1 MLRPINTDL
10 ERLILKDQSNIQDMQ
25 QETRDRI
32 VYECSESAKYN
43 TYKGTTKWHL
53 VICKHYNNKVK
64 DKYYEDVSSTTT
76 ENDEVTALWN
86 ISI

>member
-43 TYKGTTKWHL
+43 TYKGTTK
-53 VICKHYNNKVK
+53 
-64 DKYYEDVSSTTT
+64 
-76 ENDEVTALWN
+76 
-86 ISI
+86 